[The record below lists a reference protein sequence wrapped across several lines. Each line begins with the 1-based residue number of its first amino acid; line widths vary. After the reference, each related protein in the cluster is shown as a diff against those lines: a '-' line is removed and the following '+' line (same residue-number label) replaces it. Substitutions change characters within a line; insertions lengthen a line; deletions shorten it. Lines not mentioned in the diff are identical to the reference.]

1 VTAFAVGLALGGEL
15 VTPDPD
21 RPLRFLGTL
30 AVSAT
35 GLLDLAA
42 RRLGLGAGDVR
53 SPTYEYGTTFLL
65 TAGLMNA
72 LLVLDAIDVAL
83 GRKP

>member
-1 VTAFAVGLALGGEL
+1 M
-15 VTPDPD
+15 
-21 RPLRFLGTL
+21 
-30 AVSAT
+30 SAT
-35 GLLDLAA
+35 GLLDVAA
-42 RRLGLGAGDVR
+42 RALGLGAGDVR
-53 SPTYEYGTTFLL
+53 PPTYEYGTTYLL